1 MIDAVRRIDE
11 EPGEIPAALAGL
23 STNPDNLLL
32 FTSLV
37 ISTVFVAQLS
47 SFVLFGSSLSAPLQQ
62 SEDGEEP
69 SSDGFGGIMKMLMDV
84 ISSIPNAPSVLAD
97 LIQQIGQMVSGDEVS
112 EDTEASEDAMEDS
125 KDEGMESTEG
135 SADGGS
141 EESEPQGSN
150 FLAGVIDFLTGL
162 IPQIPGSDSN
172 DEKEG
177 ELGDFEMSGSG
188 DDEDAAE
195 EEEDEALF
203 NVGVEVQPGS
213 PLEMIIQLFEGGDE
227 REDGVTQTP
236 GEETT
241 TKDPSDL
248 GSSIGDFS
256 ISLQP
261 IDLANLFVQ
270 VNKATPSNR
279 LHHHAKHSYLV

>member
-1 MIDAVRRIDE
+1 MRRIDE
-11 EPGEIPAALAGL
+11 EPGEIPAALEGL
-23 STNPDNLLL
+23 ATNPDNLLL

-37 ISTVFVAQLS
+37 VSTVFVAQLS

-69 SSDGFGGIMKMLMDV
+69 SNDGFGGIMKMLMDA
-84 ISSIPNAPSVLAD
+84 ISAIPNAPSVLAD
-97 LIQQIGQMVSGDEVS
+97 LINQIGQMVSGDEVS
-112 EDTEASEDAMEDS
+112 EDTEASEAAMAD
-125 KDEGMESTEG
+125 DGMESAEG

-150 FLAGVIDFLTGL
+150 FLEGVIQFLTDL
-162 IPQIPGSDSN
+162 IPQIPGSDSS

-188 DDEDAAE
+188 DAEDDE
-195 EEEDEALF
+195 EEEGDEDDALF
-203 NVGVEVQPGS
+203 TVGVDVPSGG
-213 PLEMIIQLFEGGDE
+213 PLEMIIKLFEGSDE
-227 REDGVTQTP
+227 REDGVTQMP

-270 VNKATPSNR
+270 VLKAPPSNR
-279 LHHHAKHSYLV
+279 LQRHVALSSWL